1 MQTDTPL
8 GSRISVLHVTPE
20 MAPLSKIGGLA
31 DVAGSLPS
39 ALRENGVDARVI
51 TPAWPGVMRRLAEL
65 GCPVDPGKPS
75 VCVPLQWRAWC
86 GSLSSTVVNGVPVY
100 LLEHPLL
107 FENPSIYPAMLDKV
121 SALPF
126 AFLSLAALEPVFPDE
141 WKPDIIHVHDWASC
155 IIPAAL
161 KWHRYYSLLAKKP
174 ATLLTIH
181 NLAHQGSLPI
191 DVLEEWGMGPGA
203 YGLDGLE
210 YFGEA
215 NLLKGGITSADLI
228 TTVSPSYAGEILT
241 PAFGEGLEGVLKY
254 RKEKIKGVLNGLD
267 TISWDPL
274 RDPALPARFGQGNM
288 RGKKNC
294 KNALLERCGWE
305 ASEGAV
311 MVSVG
316 RLVRQKGMDLVLEC
330 LDRILE
336 GGGHLAVIGTGE
348 LVLEKAFSEAA
359 ATRPDRVFFL
369 PGFDEGLAR
378 LAYAGGDIFLMPS
391 LFEPCGLSQ
400 MIAMRYG
407 TVPVARKTGGLADT
421 ISDVDE
427 QPGGTGFLFGESN
440 PDALADAVARA
451 RARFSSPRQWSAVRK
466 RCMEGDFSWKSSAR
480 AYVNLYRSL
489 VLEGS
494 AIKREG

>member
-1 MQTDTPL
+1 
-8 GSRISVLHVTPE
+8 
-20 MAPLSKIGGLA
+20 
-31 DVAGSLPS
+31 
-39 ALRENGVDARVI
+39 
-51 TPAWPGVMRRLAEL
+51 
-65 GCPVDPGKPS
+65 
-75 VCVPLQWRAWC
+75 
-86 GSLSSTVVNGVPVY
+86 
-100 LLEHPLL
+100 
-107 FENPSIYPAMLDKV
+107 
-121 SALPF
+121 
-126 AFLSLAALEPVFPDE
+126 
-141 WKPDIIHVHDWASC
+141 
-155 IIPAAL
+155 
-161 KWHRYYSLLAKKP
+161 
-174 ATLLTIH
+174 
-181 NLAHQGSLPI
+181 
-191 DVLEEWGMGPGA
+191 
-203 YGLDGLE
+203 
-210 YFGEA
+210 
-215 NLLKGGITSADLI
+215 
-228 TTVSPSYAGEILT
+228 
-241 PAFGEGLEGVLKY
+241 
-254 RKEKIKGVLNGLD
+254 
-267 TISWDPL
+267 
-274 RDPALPARFGQGNM
+274 
-288 RGKKNC
+288 
-294 KNALLERCGWE
+294 
-305 ASEGAV
+305 